1 MTGRHEGAGRR
12 LKYLAWLLIFTAALT
27 RTINALGYRT
37 GLGFDS
43 VENVQYI
50 EMLMRSWVLPT
61 PDAAWATSH
70 PPLFY
75 YLFAA
80 LGRGLSALGDP
91 ESLLIAIPL
100 VGGLAGLFMAGLA
113 ASMVRRIQPGEEVR
127 AFIAL
132 FLVLFLPVQIYLS
145 AMVNEEILAALFTS
159 LALWVAVVPMAH
171 EDDQTIS
178 LRRVSGIGV
187 LAGLAILTKL
197 SGILVLLAIA
207 SAWMISG
214 WRARRVGAA
223 LRQIF
228 LMCTIAM
235 LIGGWFY
242 LRNYLLYGYFYPQDL
257 ELHAIMFDMPPGS
270 RGLLDYLFIPLATWT
285 DPQLLNPDLLGSV
298 WGSTYA
304 TLYFDGHRHF
314 LPHSSPISAMGS
326 FLLVLGILPLG
337 AFLAGFWGDLR
348 RSFRGDFSPAL
359 PLMLLTLF
367 TLAGYTFFTFNN
379 PWFATLKAGY
389 LLGLSIPF
397 AWYASQKLA
406 LWVAQAGAL
415 RFIVT
420 LWLATLGIAVTL
432 TFTTGL
438 IFEKID
444 GPGLPWQAT
453 LETP

>member
-1 MTGRHEGAGRR
+1 MTGRHEGAGQR

-27 RTINALGYRT
+27 RIINALGYRT

-50 EMLMRSWVLPT
+50 DMLIHSWALPA

-80 LGRGLSALGDP
+80 LGRGLYALGEP
-91 ESLLIAIPL
+91 ESLLAAIPL
-100 VGGLAGLFMAGLA
+100 VGGLAGLVIAGLA
-113 ASMVRRIQPGEEVR
+113 ASMVRRFHPDDDVR

-145 AMVNEEILAALFTS
+145 AMVNEEVLAALLTS

-171 EDDQTIS
+171 ENGQAIS
-178 LRRVSGIGV
+178 LRRVSAIGV

-197 SGILVLLAIA
+197 SGILVLAAIA

-214 WRARRVGAA
+214 WRARRMGAA
-223 LRQIF
+223 LRQTF
-228 LMCTIAM
+228 LMCLIAM

-242 LRNYLLYGYFYPQDL
+242 IRNYFLYGYFYPQDL

-270 RGLLDYLFIPLATWT
+270 RGLLDYFFIPLATWT

-314 LPHSSPISAMGS
+314 LPHSAAIGTMGS
-326 FLLVLGILPLG
+326 FLLVLGILPLW
-337 AFLAGFWGDLR
+337 AFVAGFLEDLR
-348 RSFRGDFSPAL
+348 RAIRGDFSPAL
-359 PLMLLTLF
+359 PLILLTVFSLG
-367 TLAGYTFFTFNN
+367 GYVFFTFSN

-406 LWVAQAGAL
+406 LWASRAEPL
-415 RFIVT
+415 RFAITV
-420 LWLATLGIAVTL
+420 WLATLGIAVTL